1 MRRRSPSRFFP
12 VEAEQLLQAGDL
24 ASATELCKYG
34 LVYFPENISGYAVL
48 AQAYLML
55 EQPERALNVLEDGYR
70 RTRAEGLKS
79 FCDIIRGV
87 ESQES
92 EIVDEV
98 VADLQPVPGA
108 VEVVESKSQES
119 ESQESE
125 IVDEVVADLQ
135 PVPGTV
141 EAVESKSQESEI
153 VDEVVA
159 GFQPAL
165 ETVEAVESKSQ
176 ESESQESEIADE
188 VVAGFQPALET
199 VEAVESKSQESE
211 IVDEVVADLQPVP
224 GIVEVVESKS
234 QEPEIVDEVSADL
247 QPTSS
252 EQVEEEGVPEFRFV
266 VDSYVELSEEPV
278 KEGREEMSEVEDLS
292 ESEEDSSVDFPF
304 FISFDSRSEGLVA
317 EESDSDQV
325 VELEGVRDEVESVV
339 EKGREEALTTDN
351 AVVQEGSLHSVSLPN
366 EKPKKIEQRE
376 SESKPTAIEGES
388 GEPIELSIRSGT
400 RISRLR
406 SSNLRLIPGLEFA
419 PLRRDEPK
427 LKIAPLVQPIPPEP
441 DVTLPE
447 PEEPSQPERS
457 EEMSAMLP
465 DAALPEATS
474 EIPLLS
480 GLFPQMPSTSSAPMT
495 PLEELARRL
504 ETARIPIVEG
514 ESTEREETAFEP
526 SIVSETFAG
535 ILVKQ
540 GAYQEAIKAYQML
553 SRLKPERRADFE
565 QKIEEVRWKMT
576 NVVQG
581 EE

>member
-108 VEVVESKSQES
+108 VEV
-119 ESQESE
+119 
-125 IVDEVVADLQ
+125 
-135 PVPGTV
+135 
-141 EAVESKSQESEI
+141 
-153 VDEVVA
+153 
-159 GFQPAL
+159 
-165 ETVEAVESKSQ
+165 VESKSQ

>member
-1 MRRRSPSRFFP
+1 MLLTLFKLLSVGKPLASSRGIHYLPANFRCDYYQQFKGETRVRRRSPSRFFP

-87 ESQES
+87 E
-92 EIVDEV
+92 
-98 VADLQPVPGA
+98 
-108 VEVVESKSQES
+108 
-119 ESQESE
+119 
-125 IVDEVVADLQ
+125 
-135 PVPGTV
+135 
-141 EAVESKSQESEI
+141 
-153 VDEVVA
+153 
-159 GFQPAL
+159 
-165 ETVEAVESKSQ
+165 
-176 ESESQESEIADE
+176 
-188 VVAGFQPALET
+188 
-199 VEAVESKSQESE
+199 SQESE

>member
-87 ESQES
+87 
-92 EIVDEV
+92 
-98 VADLQPVPGA
+98 
-108 VEVVESKSQES
+108 